1 MTLKKEIKEDK
12 WEDIPCS
19 WIGKTSIIKVSILSK
34 TIYRFIAIPTKI
46 PMTFFTEIEQKIS
59 QFIWKHKRP

>member
-34 TIYRFIAIPTKI
+34 AIYRFIAIPTKI
-46 PMTFFTEIEQKIS
+46 PMTFFTEIE
-59 QFIWKHKRP
+59 

>member
-34 TIYRFIAIPTKI
+34 AIYRFIAIPTKI
-46 PMTFFTEIEQKIS
+46 PMTFFTEIERTVLK
-59 QFIWKHKRP
+59 FTCN

>member
-46 PMTFFTEIEQKIS
+46 PMTFFTEIEQTVLK
-59 QFIWKHKRP
+59 FTCN